1 MAFSSPISSSLFLV
15 SSSSASQATSS
26 TILGAVCGSLGLT
39 LAGVTGYTLCRLYGY
54 QMLRRIYRDEELLL
68 DMKATFHR
76 HSVLVLLLS
85 RAAPMFPEAAS
96 CLAGATHM
104 PFLRFLLAFGSSCTL
119 YSIAVAYAGS
129 LSSSEDITPAI
140 IAYLCI
146 MTVLWSSWA
155 LFSRK
160 MKKEKNQSQS

>member
-1 MAFSSPISSSLFLV
+1 MPSHLRYPHPCSWYRRQPRRLLPR
-15 SSSSASQATSS
+15 

-85 RAAPMFPEAAS
+85 RAAPMFPKPLAVSQAPLICPFCAS
-96 CLAGATHM
+96 
-104 PFLRFLLAFGSSCTL
+104 F
-119 YSIAVAYAGS
+119 
-129 LSSSEDITPAI
+129 
-140 IAYLCI
+140 
-146 MTVLWSSWA
+146 
-155 LFSRK
+155 
-160 MKKEKNQSQS
+160 